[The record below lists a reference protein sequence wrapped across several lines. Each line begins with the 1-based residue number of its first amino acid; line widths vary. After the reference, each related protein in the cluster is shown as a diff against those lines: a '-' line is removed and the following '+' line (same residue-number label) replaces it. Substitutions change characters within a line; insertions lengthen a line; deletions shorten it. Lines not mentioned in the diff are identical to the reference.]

1 MPVTAKKWPPHKAR
15 AAKRPAALLNSP
27 VLYPFP
33 QYLLLKRPNAK
44 KARRLCIFCGHES
57 YRETQRVFLK
67 HAITRIQHPT
77 TQRKLY
83 CWELANRPKVDYV
96 IEGVGA

>member
-1 MPVTAKKWPPHKAR
+1 MAVSAKRWPPHKQ
-15 AAKRPAALLNSP
+15 KHPESP

-33 QYLLLKRPNAK
+33 QYLLLTKPNAK
-44 KARRLCIFCGHES
+44 SRWRICFFCGHEEVS
-57 YRETQRVFLK
+57 TQRIFFK
-67 HAITRIQHPT
+67 HAITIIRHPKWPEV
-77 TQRKLY
+77 RRHLY